1 MELKLIDFNLS
12 LIGVIKILNFKFW
25 FNIKI
30 LSWLTIGL
38 FVVQFDAV
46 IFRIVLCS
54 AILSKQSLHGISI
67 LCSQVR

>member
-46 IFRIVLCS
+46 LGYF
-54 AILSKQSLHGISI
+54 LHCT
-67 LCSQVR
+67 L